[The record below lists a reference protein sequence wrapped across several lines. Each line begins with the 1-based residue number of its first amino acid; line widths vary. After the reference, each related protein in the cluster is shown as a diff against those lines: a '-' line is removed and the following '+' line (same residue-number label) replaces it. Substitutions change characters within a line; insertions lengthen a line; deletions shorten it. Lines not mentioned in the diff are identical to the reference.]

1 MEKIT
6 KAVARRYALTRKMT
20 SAAKTCSY
28 ELKISKKIEIKYE
41 FYLKHLLIY
50 LKHFKQV
57 A

>member
-1 MEKIT
+1 MEKTT
-6 KAVARRYALTRKMT
+6 KTVARRYAQKGKMT
-20 SAAKTCSY
+20 NAAKTRSY
-28 ELKISKKIEIKYE
+28 ELKISKKIEIKYD

>member
-1 MEKIT
+1 MENIT
-6 KAVARRYALTRKMT
+6 KAVARRYSLTGKMT
-20 SAAKTCSY
+20 NAAKTCSY
-28 ELKISKKIEIKYE
+28 ELKISKKIEIKYD